1 MDNKKRAIILDMD
14 ETLEHGIFR
23 SNYVMNSDGASMVL
37 RPHLDK
43 LIRKLQD
50 AKSHGIDIVLCTT
63 AKNPWVERFL
73 ALKPELRELFDKML
87 TKDNEDEWLY
97 FDKEQNP
104 LEYEAQ
110 QIDHN
115 TVSTKP
121 VTTFGYDSVLFI
133 DDNSS
138 EKERLKNLFQI
149 TQGNLQRHVTF
160 FTGFG
165 YGEGRI
171 GLSKIFKYKKVA
183 IQSPEIS
190 QKLEQY
196 LATER
201 NNPGCEMMCSLID
214 TFMNEDFAPGL
225 TLADE
230 QYSAQ
235 YDKFR
240 KQLNSLMMELLVL
253 EHKSNKE
260 TRQEL
265 SRYSDSELLELQSYL
280 ATDKKYPFE
289 GIEIEQTEVDK
300 REQLSGLVQTAI
312 STQAKLD
319 EAEKLESDYREQQ
332 AKETEL

>member
-1 MDNKKRAIILDMD
+1 MD

-50 AKSHGIDIVLCTT
+50 AKSRGIDIVLCTT
-63 AKNPWVERFL
+63 AKNEWVERFL
-73 ALKPELRELFDKML
+73 ALKPELRGLFDKML
-87 TKDNEDEWLY
+87 TRDNEDEWLH
-97 FDKEQNP
+97 FDREQNP
-104 LEYEAQ
+104 LEYEAE

-133 DDNSS
+133 DDNRS
-138 EKERLKNLFQI
+138 EEERLKNLFEI
-149 TQGNLQRHVTF
+149 TQGNLQKHVTF

-165 YGEGRI
+165 YNGGQIDLFEMFG
-171 GLSKIFKYKKVA
+171 YKKVA
-183 IQSPEIS
+183 LQSHEVA

-196 LATER
+196 LEIER

-214 TFMNEDFAPGL
+214 TFMNEDFVPGL
-225 TLADE
+225 TLADK

-235 YDKFR
+235 YDEFR
-240 KQLNSLMMELLVL
+240 RQLNLLTDELDELVYEL
-253 EHKSNKE
+253 EEKTGE
-260 TRQEL
+260 EL
-265 SRYSDSELLELQSYL
+265 VEDSDNELQSYL

-289 GIEIEQTEVDK
+289 GIEIEQPEVDK

-319 EAEKLESDYREQQ
+319 EAEKLESDYRKQQ